1 MLRACLDTNVWLS
14 GTIFSGPPAAV
25 VNLAYKKKFHVIIST
40 VILDEFEKNL
50 ITKFDVLER
59 KARKLRYEISQF
71 ADIFEPSGSV
81 KIITRKHS
89 DNLVL
94 ETALLGKAKYL
105 VTGDHKDLLP
115 LKTFKN
121 IKIIEPAT
129 FLTLFH
135 S

>member
-14 GTIFSGPPAAV
+14 GTVFSGPPAAIIS
-25 VNLAYKKKFHVIIST
+25 LAFKKKFHVVTST

-50 ITKFDVLER
+50 VAKFDVPER

-71 ADIFEPSGSV
+71 ADLFEPSGTV
-81 KIITRKHS
+81 KIITRKQS

-121 IKIIEPAT
+121 IKIIEPAA
-129 FLTLFH
+129 FLNLFH
-135 S
+135 R